1 MRGKFMKMF
10 ALYALVFGWV
20 LGERT
25 HIRLILLPMDRRIGV
40 PSRCGWRAMMIGW
53 HIYEKCRDGNWSYIE
68 RRPNVGGST
77 FNVPPTSPEN
87 ARRLSAM
94 SSGKS
99 STVGTLPSS
108 LNDKTQQASSLS
120 FPTGPTHITAS
131 SITMRRTLSRVNIV
145 NANTDIEEVVW

>member
-1 MRGKFMKMF
+1 MGSWRGNSHTSYST
-10 ALYALVFGWV
+10 ANGPENWGSV
-20 LGERT
+20 
-25 HIRLILLPMDRRIGV
+25 RL
-40 PSRCGWRAMMIGW
+40 
-53 HIYEKCRDGNWSYIE
+53 DGDDDLTLDGTYVRNVGMGIE
-68 RRPNVGGST
+68 GRPNVGGST

-131 SITMRRTLSRVNIV
+131 SITMRQMMRRIPSRVN
-145 NANTDIEEVVW
+145 TEVV